1 MLNTLRKIV
10 QEVNAAKDLKAAL
23 GIIVQRVREAMGSQV
38 CSVYLLDPESNRFV
52 LMATEGLNK
61 KAIGKVSMAPNEG
74 LVGLVGT
81 REEPLNLEHASEHP
95 RYRYFAETGEERY
108 ASFLGAPIIHHRK
121 VMGVLVIQQ
130 KEQRQ
135 FDEGEEAFLV
145 TMSAQLAGVIAH
157 AEATGSIRGLG
168 RQGKGIQEAKFIG
181 VPGSPGAAV
190 GTAVVV
196 LPPADLEVVPDKT
209 VDDIAAELALFNDAL
224 EGVRSDMRALSARMA
239 TQLRPEE
246 RALFDVYLMMLEDAA
261 LGNEVVKV
269 IRTGQWAQGALRQVI
284 GEHINRFELMDD
296 AYLRERAS
304 DVKDLGR
311 RLLAYLQQARQQT
324 LVYPDNCILV
334 SEELSPAMLGEVPE
348 GKLVGLVSVQGSGNS
363 HVAIFARAMG
373 IPTVM
378 GVVDLPYSKID
389 GIQLI
394 VDGYHGEVFTNPS
407 EVLRKQYAE
416 VVEEERQLAQGLDA
430 LRALPCETL
439 DGHRMPLWVN
449 TGLLA
454 DVKRAQER
462 GAEGVGLYR
471 TEVPFMIKERFPSEK
486 EQLAIY
492 REQLA
497 AFHPLPVTMRSLDI
511 GGDKALSYFPIK
523 EDNPFLGWRGIRV
536 TLDHPE
542 IFLVQTRAMLKASE
556 GLNNLRILLPMISG
570 IQELE
575 EALHLI
581 HRAWGEV
588 RDEGTDV
595 PLPPVGV
602 MIEIPAAVYQV
613 RELARQVD
621 FLSVG
626 SNDLTQYLLAVDRNN
641 PRVADLYDFLHPA
654 VLQALR
660 LVVAGAHAEGKPV
673 SICGEMAGD
682 PACAVLLMAMGFDGL
697 SMNATNLPKVKWL
710 LRRVAPSRAGP
721 ASPAPR
727 KSVSASLAQISL
739 AAIKVNP
746 SPGSGAPSN
755 RNPPKR
761 RPRAS
766 KLTSCPSGSGSI
778 PARTANVICA
788 CTAPI
793 TPTAGPRTPSAS
805 QLPKRS
811 GRSGNT
817 ARKDGAW
824 PQNPPQ

>member
-1 MLNTLRKIV
+1 
-10 QEVNAAKDLKAAL
+10 
-23 GIIVQRVREAMGSQV
+23 
-38 CSVYLLDPESNRFV
+38 
-52 LMATEGLNK
+52 
-61 KAIGKVSMAPNEG
+61 MAPNEG

-81 REEPLNLEHASEHP
+81 REEPLNLENAADHP
-95 RYRYFAETGEERY
+95 RYRYFAETGEERF
-108 ASFLGAPIIHHRK
+108 ASFLGAPIIHHRR
-121 VMGVLVIQQ
+121 VVGVLVIQQ
-130 KEQRQ
+130 KERRQ

-168 RQGKGIQEAKFIG
+168 RQGKGIQEAKFVG

-190 GTAVVV
+190 GTAVVM
-196 LPPADLEVVPDKT
+196 LPPADLDVVPDKT
-209 VDDIAAELALFNDAL
+209 VTDIDAELKLFNNAL
-224 EGVRSDMRALSARMA
+224 EGVRGDMRNLSAKLA

-246 RALFDVYLMMLEDAA
+246 RALFDVYLMMLEDVA
-261 LGNEVVKV
+261 LGGEVVEV
-269 IRTGQWAQGALRQVI
+269 IKTGQWAQGALRQVV
-284 GEHINRFELMDD
+284 GEHVNRFELMDD

-311 RLLAYLQQARQQT
+311 RLLAYLQEARQLT
-324 LVYPDNCILV
+324 LVYPDNTILI
-334 SEELSPAMLGEVPE
+334 SEELTPAMLGEVPE
-348 GKLVGLVSVQGSGNS
+348 GKLVGLVSVLGSGNS
-363 HVAIFARAMG
+363 HVAILARAMG

-378 GVVDLPYSKID
+378 GLVDLPYSKVD
-389 GIQLI
+389 GIQMI
-394 VDGYHGEVFTNPS
+394 VDGYKGDVYTNPS
-407 EVLRKQYAE
+407 EVLRKHYTE

-430 LRALPCETL
+430 LRELPCETL
-439 DGHRMPLWVN
+439 DGYRMPLWVN

-454 DVKRAQER
+454 DVARAQQR

-471 TEVPFMIKERFPSEK
+471 TEVPFMINQRFPSEK

-570 IQELE
+570 IHELE

-595 PLPPVGV
+595 PMPPVGV
-602 MIEIPAAVYQV
+602 MIEIPAAVYQT
-613 RELARQVD
+613 RELARMVD

-641 PRVADLYDFLHPA
+641 PRVADLYDYLHPA
-654 VLQALR
+654 VLQALQH
-660 LVVAGAHAEGKPV
+660 VVTAAHAEGKPV

-682 PACAVLLMAMGFDGL
+682 PAAAVLLMAMGFDSL
-697 SMNATNLPKVKWL
+697 SMNATNLPKVKWM
-710 LRRVAPSRAGP
+710 LR
-721 ASPAPR
+721 
-727 KSVSASLAQISL
+727 QISMSKSRELLEQAMGIDNPQVIHSSLQL
-739 AAIKVNP
+739 ALKNLGLSRMINP
-746 SPGSGAPSN
+746 G
-755 RNPPKR
+755 
-761 RPRAS
+761 AS
-766 KLTSCPSGSGSI
+766 KTL
-778 PARTANVICA
+778 
-788 CTAPI
+788 
-793 TPTAGPRTPSAS
+793 
-805 QLPKRS
+805 
-811 GRSGNT
+811 
-817 ARKDGAW
+817 
-824 PQNPPQ
+824 

>member
-1 MLNTLRKIV
+1 MLNVLRKIV

-23 GIIVQRVREAMGSQV
+23 GIIVLRVKEAMGSHV
-38 CSVYLLDPESNRFV
+38 CSVYLLDPDTNRFV

-61 KAIGKVSMAPNEG
+61 RSIGKVSMAPYEG
-74 LVGLVGT
+74 LVGQVGT
-81 REEPLNLEHASEHP
+81 REEPLNLENASDHP

-108 ASFLGAPIIHHRK
+108 ASFLGAPIIHHRR

-130 KEQRQ
+130 KENRQ

-168 RQGKGIQEAKFIG
+168 RQGKGIQEARFVG
-181 VPGSPGAAV
+181 VPGAPGAAV

-196 LPPADLEVVPDKT
+196 LPPADLEVVPDKPIK
-209 VDDIAAELALFNDAL
+209 DIEAEVERFKAAL
-224 EGVRSDMRALSARMA
+224 EGVRQDMRELSSKLAS
-239 TQLRPEE
+239 QLRKEE
-246 RALFDVYLMMLEDAA
+246 RALFDVYLMMLDDASIG
-261 LGNEVVKV
+261 LEVKRV
-269 IRTGQWAQGALRQVI
+269 IRTGQWAQGALRQVVM
-284 GEHINRFELMDD
+284 EHVKRFELMDD
-296 AYLRERAS
+296 HYLRERAS
-304 DVKDLGR
+304 DVRDIGR
-311 RLLAYLQQARQQT
+311 RLLAYLQEERKQN
-324 LVYPDNCILV
+324 LVYDDNTILV
-334 SEELSPAMLGEVPE
+334 SEELSPAMLGEVPQ

-363 HVAIFARAMG
+363 HVAILARAMG

-378 GVVDLPYSKID
+378 GVVDLPYSKVD

-407 EVLRKQYAE
+407 EILRRQYAE
-416 VVEEERQLAQGLDA
+416 VVEEERQLTQGLDA

-454 DVKRAQER
+454 DVVRAQER

-471 TEVPFMIKERFPSEK
+471 SEVPFMNGQRFPSEK

-497 AFHPLPVTMRSLDI
+497 AFHPLPVTMRTLDI

-523 EDNPFLGWRGIRV
+523 ESNPFLGWRGIRV

-542 IFLVQTRAMLKASE
+542 IFLVQARAMLKASE

-570 IQELE
+570 IHELE

-602 MIEIPAAVYQV
+602 MIEIPAAVYQT
-613 RELARQVD
+613 RDLARQVD

-641 PRVADLYDFLHPA
+641 PRVADLYDYLHPA
-654 VLQALR
+654 VLQALQH
-660 LVVAGAHAEGKPV
+660 VVRDAHAEGKPV

-682 PACAVLLMAMGFDGL
+682 PSAAVLLLAMGFDSL

-710 LRRVAPSRAGP
+710 LR
-721 ASPAPR
+721 
-727 KSVSASLAQISL
+727 QISL
-739 AAIKVNP
+739 SKAKELLTQLMTIDNPQVIHSTLHLALRNLGLGRVINPAASVQ
-746 SPGSGAPSN
+746 S
-755 RNPPKR
+755 
-761 RPRAS
+761 
-766 KLTSCPSGSGSI
+766 
-778 PARTANVICA
+778 
-788 CTAPI
+788 
-793 TPTAGPRTPSAS
+793 
-805 QLPKRS
+805 
-811 GRSGNT
+811 
-817 ARKDGAW
+817 
-824 PQNPPQ
+824 

>member
-10 QEVNAAKDLKAAL
+10 QEVNSAKDLKTAL
-23 GIIVQRVREAMGSQV
+23 GIIVIRVQEAMSSQV

-61 KAIGKVSMAPNEG
+61 RSIGRVSMAPNEG

-81 REEPLNLEHASEHP
+81 REEPLNLENAADHP

-108 ASFLGAPIIHHRK
+108 ASFLGAPIIHHRR
-121 VMGVLVIQQ
+121 VVGVLVIQQ
-130 KEQRQ
+130 KERRQ

-168 RQGKGIQEAKFIG
+168 RQGKGTQEARFVG

-196 LPPADLEVVPDKT
+196 LPPADLEVVPDRT
-209 VDDIAAELALFNDAL
+209 VTDIQAEIQLFETAL
-224 EGVRSDMRALSARMA
+224 EGVRNDMRTLSAKLA

-246 RALFDVYLMMLEDAA
+246 RALFDVYLMMLDDAS
-261 LGNEVVKV
+261 LGSEVRNV
-269 IRTGQWAQGALRQVI
+269 IKTGQWAQGALRQVVT
-284 GEHINRFELMDD
+284 EHVNRFELMDD

-311 RLLAYLQQARQQT
+311 RLLAYLQQERQQT
-324 LVYPDNCILV
+324 LVYPDNTILV

-348 GKLVGLVSVQGSGNS
+348 GKLVGLISVMGSGNS
-363 HVAIFARAMG
+363 HVAILARAMG

-378 GVVDLPYSKID
+378 GLVDLPYSKVD
-389 GIQLI
+389 GIKMI

-407 EVLRKQYAE
+407 DILTKQYAA
-416 VVEEERQLAQGLDA
+416 VVEEERELAKGLDA
-430 LRALPCETL
+430 LRELPCITL

-454 DVKRAQER
+454 DVARAQQR

-471 TEVPFMIKERFPSEK
+471 TEVPFMINQRFPSEK
-486 EQLAIY
+486 EQTAIY

-523 EDNPFLGWRGIRV
+523 EENPFLGWRGIRV

-542 IFLVQTRAMLKASE
+542 IFLVQARAMLKASE
-556 GLNNLRILLPMISG
+556 GLDNLRILLPMISG
-570 IQELE
+570 THELE
-575 EALHLI
+575 EALHLL

-595 PLPPVGV
+595 PMPPIGV
-602 MIEIPAAVYQV
+602 MVEIPAAVYQT
-613 RELARQVD
+613 RDLARQVD

-641 PRVADLYDFLHPA
+641 PRVADLYDYLHPA
-654 VLQALR
+654 VLMALQH
-660 LVVAGAHAEGKPV
+660 VVTEAHAEGKPV

-682 PACAVLLMAMGFDGL
+682 PAAAVLLMAMGYDSL
-697 SMNATNLPKVKWL
+697 SMNATNLPKVKWM
-710 LRRVAPSRAGP
+710 LRQVSHE
-721 ASPAPR
+721 
-727 KSVSASLAQISL
+727 KSCELLAQLMKIDNPQLVHSTLQLALKNQGLARMINPAAPKSL
-739 AAIKVNP
+739 
-746 SPGSGAPSN
+746 
-755 RNPPKR
+755 
-761 RPRAS
+761 
-766 KLTSCPSGSGSI
+766 
-778 PARTANVICA
+778 
-788 CTAPI
+788 
-793 TPTAGPRTPSAS
+793 
-805 QLPKRS
+805 
-811 GRSGNT
+811 
-817 ARKDGAW
+817 
-824 PQNPPQ
+824 

>member
-10 QEVNAAKDLKAAL
+10 QEVNSAKDLKAAL
-23 GIIVQRVREAMGSQV
+23 GIIVLRVKEAMGSQV

-61 KAIGKVSMAPNEG
+61 RSIGKVSMAPNEG

-81 REEPLNLEHASEHP
+81 REEPLNLEHAADHP

-108 ASFLGAPIIHHRK
+108 ASFLGAPIIHHRR
-121 VMGVLVIQQ
+121 VVGVLVIQQ
-130 KEQRQ
+130 KERRQ

-168 RQGKGIQEAKFIG
+168 RQGKGIQEAKFVG

-190 GTAVVV
+190 GTAVVM
-196 LPPADLEVVPDKT
+196 LPPADLDVVPDKT
-209 VDDIAAELALFNDAL
+209 VSDIEAEIKLFKTAL
-224 EGVRSDMRALSARMA
+224 EGVRADMRDLSTKLA

-246 RALFDVYLMMLEDAA
+246 RALFDVYQMMLDDAS
-261 LGNEVVKV
+261 LGNEVKTV
-269 IRTGQWAQGALRQVI
+269 IKTGQWAQGALRQVVTD
-284 GEHINRFELMDD
+284 HVNRFELMDD

-311 RLLAYLQQARQQT
+311 RLLAYLQEERSTT
-324 LVYPDNCILV
+324 LVYPDNTILI
-334 SEELSPAMLGEVPE
+334 SEELTATMLGEVPE
-348 GKLVGLVSVQGSGNS
+348 GKLVGLISVLGSGNS
-363 HVAIFARAMG
+363 HVAILARAMG

-378 GVVDLPYSKID
+378 GLVDLPYSKVD
-389 GIQLI
+389 GIQMI
-394 VDGYHGEVFTNPS
+394 VDGYHGEVYTNPS

-416 VVEEERQLAQGLDA
+416 VVEEERQLSQGLDA
-430 LRALPCETL
+430 LRELPCITL
-439 DGHRMPLWVN
+439 DGHRMPLLVN

-454 DVKRAQER
+454 DVARAQQR

-471 TEVPFMIKERFPSEK
+471 TEVPFMINERFPSEK

-492 REQLA
+492 REQLS

-511 GGDKALSYFPIK
+511 GGDKSLSYFPIK

-570 IQELE
+570 THELE

-595 PLPPVGV
+595 PMPPIGV
-602 MIEIPAAVYQV
+602 MIEIPAAVYQAK
-613 RELARQVD
+613 ELARQVD

-641 PRVADLYDFLHPA
+641 PRVADLYDYLHPA
-654 VLQALR
+654 VLQALQN
-660 LVVAGAHAEGKPV
+660 VVRDAHAEGKPV

-682 PACAVLLMAMGFDGL
+682 PAAAVLLMAMGFDSL
-697 SMNATNLPKVKWL
+697 SMNATNLPKVKWM
-710 LRRVAPSRAGP
+710 LRQINLSRAKELLAELMTIDNPQVIHSSLQLALKNLGLARMINP
-721 ASPAPR
+721 AST
-727 KSVSASLAQISL
+727 K
-739 AAIKVNP
+739 NH
-746 SPGSGAPSN
+746 
-755 RNPPKR
+755 
-761 RPRAS
+761 
-766 KLTSCPSGSGSI
+766 
-778 PARTANVICA
+778 
-788 CTAPI
+788 
-793 TPTAGPRTPSAS
+793 
-805 QLPKRS
+805 
-811 GRSGNT
+811 
-817 ARKDGAW
+817 
-824 PQNPPQ
+824 

>member
-108 ASFLGAPIIHHRK
+108 ASFLGAPIIHHRR
-121 VMGVLVIQQ
+121 VMGVLVVQQ

-145 TMSAQLAGVIAH
+145 TMSAQLSGVIAH

-196 LPPADLEVVPDKT
+196 LPPADLDVVPDKA
-209 VDDIAAELALFNDAL
+209 VDDIAAELELFNAAL
-224 EGVRSDMRALSARMA
+224 EGVRSDMRALSAKMA

-261 LGNEVVKV
+261 LGNEVVKI
-269 IRTGQWAQGALRQVI
+269 IRTGQWAQGALRHVV
-284 GEHINRFELMDD
+284 GEHVNRFELMDD

-348 GKLVGLVSVQGSGNS
+348 GKLVGLISVQGSGNS

-407 EVLRKQYAE
+407 ELLRKQYAE

-486 EQLAIY
+486 EQMVIY

-523 EDNPFLGWRGIRV
+523 EENPFLGWRGIRV

-542 IFLVQTRAMLKASE
+542 IFLVQTRAMLKASA

-570 IQELE
+570 TQELE

-710 LRRVAPSRAGP
+710 LRQLSLSKAQELLNQVMSIDNPQVIHSTLQLALRNLGLGRMINP
-721 ASPAPR
+721 ASDIQA
-727 KSVSASLAQISL
+727 
-739 AAIKVNP
+739 
-746 SPGSGAPSN
+746 
-755 RNPPKR
+755 
-761 RPRAS
+761 
-766 KLTSCPSGSGSI
+766 
-778 PARTANVICA
+778 
-788 CTAPI
+788 
-793 TPTAGPRTPSAS
+793 
-805 QLPKRS
+805 
-811 GRSGNT
+811 
-817 ARKDGAW
+817 
-824 PQNPPQ
+824 

>member
-1 MLNTLRKIV
+1 MRIVIAGSSGFLGTHLLRLLRSHGHQV
-10 QEVNAAKDLKAAL
+10 SALVGGLHRRDEAAYPEKDRRQQCKRQHAPAAGCEQIGFGGRRVEPAQL
-23 GIIVQRVREAMGSQV
+23 GGVA
-38 CSVYLLDPESNRFV
+38 
-52 LMATEGLNK
+52 
-61 KAIGKVSMAPNEG
+61 G
-74 LVGLVGT
+74 LVGLVGS

-95 RYRYFAETGEERY
+95 RYRYFPETGEERY
-108 ASFLGAPIIHHRK
+108 ASFLGAPIIHHRR

-130 KEQRQ
+130 KERRQ

-168 RQGKGIQEAKFIG
+168 KQGKGIQEARFVG
-181 VPGSPGAAV
+181 VPGAPGV
-190 GTAVVV
+190 GIGKAVVV
-196 LPPADLEVVPDKT
+196 LPPADLDVVPDKT
-209 VDDIAAELALFNDAL
+209 VVNIEAELNLFSAAL
-224 EGVRSDMRALSARMA
+224 ESVRADIRKLSAKLA

-246 RALFDVYLMMLEDAA
+246 RALFDVYLMMLDDAA
-261 LGNEVVKV
+261 LGKEVLKV
-269 IRTGQWAQGALRQVI
+269 IRTGQWAQGALRQVV
-284 GEHINRFELMDD
+284 GEYIKRFELMDD

-311 RLLAYLQQARQQT
+311 RLLAYLQHVRKQN
-324 LVYPDNCILV
+324 LVYEDNTILV
-334 SEELSPAMLGEVPE
+334 SEEVTPAMLGEVPA

-363 HVAIFARAMG
+363 HVAILARAMG
-373 IPTVM
+373 VPTVM
-378 GVVDLPYSKID
+378 GVVDLPYSKVD
-389 GIQLI
+389 GIDLI
-394 VDGYHGEVFTNPS
+394 VDGYHGDVFTNPTP
-407 EVLRKQYAE
+407 LLCKQYAE
-416 VVEEERQLAQGLDA
+416 VVEEERQLTQGLDA
-430 LRALPCETL
+430 LRELPCETL

-454 DVKRAQER
+454 DVARAQQR

-471 TEVPFMIKERFPSEK
+471 TEVPFMGKDRFPSEK

-497 AFHPLPVTMRSLDI
+497 AFHPLPVTMRTLDI
-511 GGDKALSYFPIK
+511 GGDKALPYFPIK
-523 EDNPFLGWRGIRV
+523 ESNPFLGWRGIRV

-556 GLNNLRILLPMISG
+556 GLDNLRILLPMISG
-570 IQELE
+570 THELE

-595 PLPPVGV
+595 PMPPVGV
-602 MIEIPAAVYQV
+602 MIEVPAAVYQI

-621 FLSVG
+621 FISVG

-660 LVVAGAHAEGKPV
+660 LIVDGAHAEGKPV

-682 PACAVLLMAMGFDGL
+682 PAAAVLLLAMGFDSL

-710 LRRVAPSRAGP
+710 LRQISMGKAREILAQLLTIDNPQVVHSSLNLALRNLGLERVINP
-721 ASPAPR
+721 ASVLALPA
-727 KSVSASLAQISL
+727 
-739 AAIKVNP
+739 
-746 SPGSGAPSN
+746 
-755 RNPPKR
+755 
-761 RPRAS
+761 
-766 KLTSCPSGSGSI
+766 
-778 PARTANVICA
+778 
-788 CTAPI
+788 
-793 TPTAGPRTPSAS
+793 
-805 QLPKRS
+805 
-811 GRSGNT
+811 
-817 ARKDGAW
+817 
-824 PQNPPQ
+824 

>member
-23 GIIVQRVREAMGSQV
+23 GIIVQRVREAMDSQV
-38 CSVYLLDPESNRFV
+38 CSVYLLDPETNRFV

-130 KEQRQ
+130 KEQRK

-168 RQGKGIQEAKFIG
+168 KLGKGIQEAKFVG

-196 LPPADLEVVPDKT
+196 LPPADLDVVPDKT
-209 VDDIAAELALFNDAL
+209 VDDIAAELRLFNSAL
-224 EGVRSDMRALSARMA
+224 EGVRADMRALSAKMA

-261 LGNEVVKV
+261 LGNEVVKI

-284 GEHINRFELMDD
+284 GEHVNRFELMDD

-311 RLLAYLQQARQQT
+311 RLLAYLQQERQQT

-378 GVVDLPYSKID
+378 GAVDLPYSKID

-407 EVLRKQYAE
+407 EVLRKQYAD
-416 VVEEERQLAQGLDA
+416 VVEEERQMAQGLDA
-430 LRALPCETL
+430 LRALPCETP
-439 DGHRMPLWVN
+439 DGYRMPLWVN

-497 AFHPLPVTMRSLDI
+497 AFHPLPVTMRSLDV

-523 EDNPFLGWRGIRV
+523 EENPFLGWRGIRV

-570 IQELE
+570 TQELE

-595 PLPPVGV
+595 PMPPVGV
-602 MIEIPAAVYQV
+602 MIEIPAAVYQT

-641 PRVADLYDFLHPA
+641 PRVADLYDFFHPA
-654 VLQALR
+654 VLQALCK
-660 LVVAGAHAEGKPV
+660 VVADAHAEGKPV

-682 PACAVLLMAMGFDGL
+682 PSAAVLLMAMGFDSL

-710 LRRVAPSRAGP
+710 LRQISSTRAKELLAQVMTIDNPQVIHSTLHLALSNLGLGRMINP
-721 ASPAPR
+721 ASDIQA
-727 KSVSASLAQISL
+727 
-739 AAIKVNP
+739 
-746 SPGSGAPSN
+746 
-755 RNPPKR
+755 
-761 RPRAS
+761 
-766 KLTSCPSGSGSI
+766 
-778 PARTANVICA
+778 
-788 CTAPI
+788 
-793 TPTAGPRTPSAS
+793 
-805 QLPKRS
+805 
-811 GRSGNT
+811 
-817 ARKDGAW
+817 
-824 PQNPPQ
+824 

>member
-10 QEVNAAKDLKAAL
+10 QEVNSAKDLKTAL
-23 GIIVQRVREAMGSQV
+23 GIIVLRVKEAMGSQV
-38 CSVYLLDPESNRFV
+38 CSVYLLDPETNRFV

-61 KAIGKVSMAPNEG
+61 RSIGKVSMAPNEG

-81 REEPLNLEHASEHP
+81 REEPLNLENAADHP
-95 RYRYFAETGEERY
+95 RYRYFAETGEERF
-108 ASFLGAPIIHHRK
+108 ASFLGAPIIHHRR
-121 VMGVLVIQQ
+121 VVGVLVIQQ
-130 KEQRQ
+130 KERRQ

-168 RQGKGIQEAKFIG
+168 RQGKGIQEAKFVG

-190 GTAVVV
+190 GTAVVM
-196 LPPADLEVVPDKT
+196 LPPADLDVVPDKT
-209 VDDIAAELALFNDAL
+209 VTDIDAELKLFNNAL
-224 EGVRSDMRALSARMA
+224 EGVRGDMRTLSAKLA

-246 RALFDVYLMMLEDAA
+246 RALFDVYLMMLDDAA
-261 LGNEVVKV
+261 LGGEVAQV
-269 IRTGQWAQGALRQVI
+269 IKTGQWAQGALRQVVV
-284 GEHINRFELMDD
+284 EHVNRFELMDD

-311 RLLAYLQQARQQT
+311 RLLAYLQEARQLS
-324 LVYPDNCILV
+324 LVYPDNSILV
-334 SEELSPAMLGEVPE
+334 SEELTPAMLGEVPE
-348 GKLVGLVSVQGSGNS
+348 GKLVGLVSVLGSGNS
-363 HVAIFARAMG
+363 HVAILARAMG

-378 GVVDLPYSKID
+378 GLVDLPYSKVD
-389 GIQLI
+389 GIQMI
-394 VDGYHGEVFTNPS
+394 VDGYKGDVYTNPS
-407 EVLRKQYAE
+407 EVLRKHYAD

-430 LRALPCETL
+430 LRELPCETT

-454 DVKRAQER
+454 DVARAQQR

-471 TEVPFMIKERFPSEK
+471 TEVPFMINQRFPSEK

-511 GGDKALSYFPIK
+511 GGDKSLSYFPIK

-570 IQELE
+570 IHELE

-595 PLPPVGV
+595 PMPPVGV
-602 MIEIPAAVYQV
+602 MVEIPAAVYQTK
-613 RELARQVD
+613 ELARQVD

-641 PRVADLYDFLHPA
+641 PRVADLYDYLHPA
-654 VLQALR
+654 VLQALQH
-660 LVVAGAHAEGKPV
+660 VVTAAHAEGKPV

-682 PACAVLLMAMGFDGL
+682 PAAAVLLMAMGFDSL
-697 SMNATNLPKVKWL
+697 SMNATNLPKVKWM
-710 LRRVAPSRAGP
+710 LR
-721 ASPAPR
+721 
-727 KSVSASLAQISL
+727 QISL
-739 AAIKVNP
+739 GKAKEMLAQAMDIDNP
-746 SPGSGAPSN
+746 QVIHSTLQLALKNLGLSRMINPG
-755 RNPPKR
+755 
-761 RPRAS
+761 
-766 KLTSCPSGSGSI
+766 
-778 PARTANVICA
+778 
-788 CTAPI
+788 
-793 TPTAGPRTPSAS
+793 PT
-805 QLPKRS
+805 
-811 GRSGNT
+811 
-817 ARKDGAW
+817 
-824 PQNPPQ
+824 QNL

>member
-23 GIIVQRVREAMGSQV
+23 SIIVQRVKEAMGSQV
-38 CSVYLLDPESNRFV
+38 CSVYLLDPETNRFV
-52 LMATEGLNK
+52 LMATDGLNK
-61 KAIGKVSMAPNEG
+61 RSIGKVSMAPSEG
-74 LVGLVGT
+74 LVGLVGS
-81 REEPLNLEHASEHP
+81 REEPLNLEDAASHP

-108 ASFLGAPIIHHRK
+108 ASFLGAPIIHHRR
-121 VMGVLVIQQ
+121 VMGVLVVQQ
-130 KEQRQ
+130 KERRQ

-168 RQGKGIQEAKFIG
+168 RQGKGVQEAKFVG
-181 VPGSPGAAV
+181 VPGAPGAAV

-196 LPPADLEVVPDKT
+196 LPPADLNVVPDRS
-209 VDDIAAELALFNDAL
+209 VDDIAAELELFDKAL
-224 EGVRSDMRALSARMA
+224 GWVREDMQELSEKLA
-239 TQLRPEE
+239 TQLRKEE

-261 LGNEVVKV
+261 LGNEVRKI
-269 IRTGQWAQGALRQVI
+269 IRTGQWAQGALRQVVLD
-284 GEHINRFELMDD
+284 HVKRFELMDD

-304 DVKDLGR
+304 DVRDLGR
-311 RLLAYLQQARQQT
+311 RLLAYLQEERKT
-324 LVYPDNCILV
+324 SLVYPDNTILV

-348 GKLVGLVSVQGSGNS
+348 GKLVGLISVTGSGNS

-389 GIQLI
+389 GIKLI

-407 EVLRKQYAE
+407 ELLSKQYAD
-416 VVEEERQLAQGLDA
+416 VVEEERQLTEGLDA

-454 DVKRAQER
+454 DVARAQQR

-471 TEVPFMIKERFPSEK
+471 TEVPFMINERFPSEK
-486 EQLAIY
+486 EQLATY
-492 REQLA
+492 REQLQ
-497 AFHPLPVTMRSLDI
+497 AFHPLPVTMRTLDI

-523 EDNPFLGWRGIRV
+523 EENPFLGWRGIRV

-570 IQELE
+570 TQELE

-595 PLPPVGV
+595 PLPPIGL
-602 MIEIPAAVYQV
+602 MIEIPAAVYQT

-654 VLQALR
+654 VLQALQK
-660 LVVAGAHAEGKPV
+660 VVHDAHLEGKPV

-682 PACAVLLMAMGFDGL
+682 PAAAVLLLAMGFDSL

-710 LRRVAPSRAGP
+710 LRQVTQSKAKELLGQVMTMDNPHLIYSTLHLALRNLGLGRVINP
-721 ASPAPR
+721 ASNIQA
-727 KSVSASLAQISL
+727 
-739 AAIKVNP
+739 
-746 SPGSGAPSN
+746 
-755 RNPPKR
+755 
-761 RPRAS
+761 
-766 KLTSCPSGSGSI
+766 
-778 PARTANVICA
+778 
-788 CTAPI
+788 
-793 TPTAGPRTPSAS
+793 
-805 QLPKRS
+805 
-811 GRSGNT
+811 
-817 ARKDGAW
+817 
-824 PQNPPQ
+824 

>member
-38 CSVYLLDPESNRFV
+38 CSVYLLDPETNRFV

-108 ASFLGAPIIHHRK
+108 ASFLGSPIIHHRK

-130 KEQRQ
+130 KEQRK

-168 RQGKGIQEAKFIG
+168 KQGKGIQEAKFVG

-209 VDDIAAELALFNDAL
+209 VDDIAAELQLFNTAL
-224 EGVRSDMRALSARMA
+224 EGVRSDMRALSAKMA

-261 LGNEVVKV
+261 LGNEVVKI
-269 IRTGQWAQGALRQVI
+269 IRTGQWAQGALRQVVT
-284 GEHINRFELMDD
+284 EHVNRFELMDD

-378 GVVDLPYSKID
+378 GAVDLPYSKID

-416 VVEEERQLAQGLDA
+416 VVEEERQLTQGLTA
-430 LRALPCETL
+430 LSGLPCETL

-556 GLNNLRILLPMISG
+556 GLDNLRLLLPMISG
-570 IQELE
+570 TQELE

-595 PLPPVGV
+595 PLPPIGV
-602 MIEIPAAVYQV
+602 MIEIPAAVYQT

-654 VLQALR
+654 VLQALCK
-660 LVVAGAHAEGKPV
+660 VVEGAHAEGKPV

-682 PACAVLLMAMGFDGL
+682 PAAAVLLMAMGFDGL

-710 LRRVAPSRAGP
+710 LR
-721 ASPAPR
+721 
-727 KSVSASLAQISL
+727 QISL
-739 AAIKVNP
+739 GKAKELLAQVLTIDSPQVIHSTLQLALRNLGLGRMINP
-746 SPGSGAPSN
+746 
-755 RNPPKR
+755 
-761 RPRAS
+761 AS
-766 KLTSCPSGSGSI
+766 DI
-778 PARTANVICA
+778 QA
-788 CTAPI
+788 
-793 TPTAGPRTPSAS
+793 
-805 QLPKRS
+805 
-811 GRSGNT
+811 
-817 ARKDGAW
+817 
-824 PQNPPQ
+824 

>member
-10 QEVNAAKDLKAAL
+10 QEVNSAKDLKTAL
-23 GIIVQRVREAMGSQV
+23 GIIVLRVKEAMGSQV
-38 CSVYLLDPESNRFV
+38 CSVYLLDPETNRFV

-61 KAIGKVSMAPNEG
+61 RSIGKVSMAPNEG

-81 REEPLNLEHASEHP
+81 REEPLNLENAADHP
-95 RYRYFAETGEERY
+95 RYRYFAETGEERF
-108 ASFLGAPIIHHRK
+108 ASFLGAPIIHHRR
-121 VMGVLVIQQ
+121 VVGVLVIQQ
-130 KEQRQ
+130 KERRQ

-168 RQGKGIQEAKFIG
+168 RQGKGIQEAKFVG

-190 GTAVVV
+190 GTAVVM
-196 LPPADLEVVPDKT
+196 LPPADLDVVPDKT
-209 VDDIAAELALFNDAL
+209 VTDIDAELKLFNNAL
-224 EGVRSDMRALSARMA
+224 EGVRSDMRTLSAKLA

-246 RALFDVYLMMLEDAA
+246 RALFDVYLMMLDDAA
-261 LGNEVVKV
+261 LGGEVVDV
-269 IRTGQWAQGALRQVI
+269 IKAGQWAQGALRQVV
-284 GEHINRFELMDD
+284 GEHVNRFELMDD

-311 RLLAYLQQARQQT
+311 RLLAYLQEARQLS
-324 LVYPDNCILV
+324 LVYPDNTILV
-334 SEELSPAMLGEVPE
+334 SEELTPAMLGEVPE
-348 GKLVGLVSVQGSGNS
+348 GKLAGLVSVLGSGNS
-363 HVAIFARAMG
+363 HVAILARAMG

-378 GVVDLPYSKID
+378 GLVDLPYSKVD
-389 GIQLI
+389 GIQMI
-394 VDGYHGEVFTNPS
+394 VDGYKGDVYTNPS
-407 EVLRKQYAE
+407 DVLRKHYAD

-430 LRALPCETL
+430 LRELPCETT

-454 DVKRAQER
+454 DVARAQQR

-471 TEVPFMIKERFPSEK
+471 TEVPFMINQRFPSEK

-492 REQLA
+492 REQLQ

-570 IQELE
+570 IHELE

-595 PLPPVGV
+595 PMPPVGV
-602 MIEIPAAVYQV
+602 MVEIPAAVYQTK
-613 RELARQVD
+613 ELARQVD

-641 PRVADLYDFLHPA
+641 PRVADLYDYLHPA
-654 VLQALR
+654 VLQALQH
-660 LVVAGAHAEGKPV
+660 VVTAAHAEGKPV

-682 PACAVLLMAMGFDGL
+682 PAAAVLLMAMGFDSL
-697 SMNATNLPKVKWL
+697 SMNATNLPKVKWM
-710 LRRVAPSRAGP
+710 LR
-721 ASPAPR
+721 
-727 KSVSASLAQISL
+727 QISL
-739 AAIKVNP
+739 GKSKEMLAQVMEIDNP
-746 SPGSGAPSN
+746 QVIHSTLQLALKNLGLSRMINPGQGH
-755 RNPPKR
+755 
-761 RPRAS
+761 
-766 KLTSCPSGSGSI
+766 G
-778 PARTANVICA
+778 V
-788 CTAPI
+788 
-793 TPTAGPRTPSAS
+793 
-805 QLPKRS
+805 
-811 GRSGNT
+811 
-817 ARKDGAW
+817 
-824 PQNPPQ
+824 

>member
-1 MLNTLRKIV
+1 
-10 QEVNAAKDLKAAL
+10 
-23 GIIVQRVREAMGSQV
+23 MGSQV

-108 ASFLGAPIIHHRK
+108 ASFLGAPIIHHRR
-121 VMGVLVIQQ
+121 VMGVLVVQQ
-130 KEQRQ
+130 KERRQ

-209 VDDIAAELALFNDAL
+209 VDDIAAELTLFNNAL
-224 EGVRSDMRALSARMA
+224 EGVRADMRALSAKMA

-269 IRTGQWAQGALRQVI
+269 IKTGQWAQGALRHVVS
-284 GEHINRFELMDD
+284 EHVNRFELMDD

-407 EVLRKQYAE
+407 EVLRKQYAD

-471 TEVPFMIKERFPSEK
+471 TEVPFMINERFPSEK
-486 EQLAIY
+486 EQLATY
-492 REQLA
+492 REQLQ
-497 AFHPLPVTMRSLDI
+497 AFHPLPVTMRTLDI

-595 PLPPVGV
+595 PLPPIGV
-602 MIEIPAAVYQV
+602 MIEIPAAVYQT

-660 LVVAGAHAEGKPV
+660 IVVAGAHAEGKPV

-710 LRRVAPSRAGP
+710 LRQLSLGKAQELLSQVMSIDNPQVIHSTLQLALRNLGLGRMINP
-721 ASPAPR
+721 ASDIQA
-727 KSVSASLAQISL
+727 
-739 AAIKVNP
+739 
-746 SPGSGAPSN
+746 
-755 RNPPKR
+755 
-761 RPRAS
+761 
-766 KLTSCPSGSGSI
+766 
-778 PARTANVICA
+778 
-788 CTAPI
+788 
-793 TPTAGPRTPSAS
+793 
-805 QLPKRS
+805 
-811 GRSGNT
+811 
-817 ARKDGAW
+817 
-824 PQNPPQ
+824 

>member
-108 ASFLGAPIIHHRK
+108 ASFLGAPIIHHRR
-121 VMGVLVIQQ
+121 VMGVLVVQQ

-196 LPPADLEVVPDKT
+196 LPPADLDVVPDKT
-209 VDDIAAELALFNDAL
+209 VDDIAAELELFNAAL
-224 EGVRSDMRALSARMA
+224 EGVRADMRALSAKMA

-261 LGNEVVKV
+261 LGNEVVKI
-269 IRTGQWAQGALRQVI
+269 IRTGQWAQGALRHVVS
-284 GEHINRFELMDD
+284 EHVNRFELMDD

-311 RLLAYLQQARQQT
+311 RLLAYLQQARQQS
-324 LVYPDNCILV
+324 LVYPDSCILV

-407 EVLRKQYAE
+407 DVLRKQYAD

-430 LRALPCETL
+430 LRAMPCETL

-486 EQLAIY
+486 EQMVIY

-542 IFLVQTRAMLKASE
+542 IFLVQTRAMLKASA

-570 IQELE
+570 TQELE

-710 LRRVAPSRAGP
+710 LRQLSLTKAQELLGQVMSIDNPQVIHSTLQLALRNLGLGRMINP
-721 ASPAPR
+721 ASDIQA
-727 KSVSASLAQISL
+727 
-739 AAIKVNP
+739 
-746 SPGSGAPSN
+746 
-755 RNPPKR
+755 
-761 RPRAS
+761 
-766 KLTSCPSGSGSI
+766 
-778 PARTANVICA
+778 
-788 CTAPI
+788 
-793 TPTAGPRTPSAS
+793 
-805 QLPKRS
+805 
-811 GRSGNT
+811 
-817 ARKDGAW
+817 
-824 PQNPPQ
+824 

>member
-23 GIIVQRVREAMGSQV
+23 SIIVQRVKEAMGSQV
-38 CSVYLLDPESNRFV
+38 CSVYLLDPETNRFV
-52 LMATEGLNK
+52 LMATDGLNK
-61 KAIGKVSMAPNEG
+61 RSIGKVSMAPSEG
-74 LVGLVGT
+74 LVGLVGS
-81 REEPLNLEHASEHP
+81 REEPLNLEDAASHP

-108 ASFLGAPIIHHRK
+108 ASFLGAPIIHHRR
-121 VMGVLVIQQ
+121 VMGVLVVQQ
-130 KEQRQ
+130 KERRQ

-168 RQGKGIQEAKFIG
+168 RQGKGVQEAKFIG
-181 VPGSPGAAV
+181 VPGAPGAAV

-196 LPPADLEVVPDKT
+196 LPPADLNVVPDRS
-209 VDDIAAELALFNDAL
+209 VDDIAAELELFDKAL
-224 EGVRSDMRALSARMA
+224 GRVREDMQELSEKLA
-239 TQLRPEE
+239 TQLRKEE

-261 LGNEVVKV
+261 LGNEVRKV
-269 IRTGQWAQGALRQVI
+269 IKSGQWAQGALRQVVLD
-284 GEHINRFELMDD
+284 HVKRFELMDD

-304 DVKDLGR
+304 DVRDLGR
-311 RLLAYLQQARQQT
+311 RLLAYLQEERKT
-324 LVYPDNCILV
+324 SLVYPDNTILV

-348 GKLVGLVSVQGSGNS
+348 GKLAGLISVTGSGNS

-389 GIQLI
+389 GIKLI

-407 EVLRKQYAE
+407 ELLSKQYAD
-416 VVEEERQLAQGLDA
+416 VVEEERQLTEGLDA

-454 DVKRAQER
+454 DVARAQQR

-471 TEVPFMIKERFPSEK
+471 TEVPFMINERFPSEK
-486 EQLAIY
+486 EQLATY
-492 REQLA
+492 REQLQ
-497 AFHPLPVTMRSLDI
+497 AFHPLPVTMRTLDI

-523 EDNPFLGWRGIRV
+523 EENPFLGWRGIRV

-588 RDEGTDV
+588 RDEGIDV
-595 PLPPVGV
+595 PLPPIGM
-602 MIEIPAAVYQV
+602 MIEIPAAVYQT

-654 VLQALR
+654 VLQALQK
-660 LVVAGAHAEGKPV
+660 VVNDAHLEGKPV

-682 PACAVLLMAMGFDGL
+682 PAAAVLLLAMGFDSL

-710 LRRVAPSRAGP
+710 LRQITQSKARELLGQVMTMDNPHLIYSTLHLALRNLGLGRVINP
-721 ASPAPR
+721 ASNIQA
-727 KSVSASLAQISL
+727 
-739 AAIKVNP
+739 
-746 SPGSGAPSN
+746 
-755 RNPPKR
+755 
-761 RPRAS
+761 
-766 KLTSCPSGSGSI
+766 
-778 PARTANVICA
+778 
-788 CTAPI
+788 
-793 TPTAGPRTPSAS
+793 
-805 QLPKRS
+805 
-811 GRSGNT
+811 
-817 ARKDGAW
+817 
-824 PQNPPQ
+824 

>member
-23 GIIVQRVREAMGSQV
+23 GIIVQRVKEAMGSQV

-52 LMATEGLNK
+52 LMATDGLNK
-61 KAIGKVSMAPNEG
+61 RSIGKVSMAPNEG

-81 REEPLNLEHASEHP
+81 REEPLNLENASEHP

-108 ASFLGAPIIHHRK
+108 ASFLGSPIIHHRK

-130 KEQRQ
+130 KERRQ

-168 RQGKGIQEAKFIG
+168 RQGKGIQVAKFVG

-196 LPPADLEVVPDKT
+196 LPPADLEVVPDKA
-209 VDDIAAELALFNDAL
+209 VDDIAAELTLFSNAL
-224 EGVRSDMRALSARMA
+224 EGVRSDMRALSAKMA
-239 TQLRPEE
+239 SHLRPEE

-407 EVLRKQYAE
+407 ELLRKQYAE
-416 VVEEERQLAQGLDA
+416 VVEEERQLTQGLDA
-430 LRALPCETL
+430 LRGLPCETL
-439 DGHRMPLWVN
+439 DGYHMPLWVN

-492 REQLA
+492 REQLV

-511 GGDKALSYFPIK
+511 GGDKSLSYFPIK
-523 EDNPFLGWRGIRV
+523 EENPFLGWRGIRV

-556 GLNNLRILLPMISG
+556 GLDNLRILLPMISG

-581 HRAWGEV
+581 HRSWGEV
-588 RDEGTDV
+588 RDEGVDI

-641 PRVADLYDFLHPA
+641 PRVAELYDFLHPA
-654 VLQALR
+654 VLQALCK
-660 LVVAGAHAEGKPV
+660 VVEGAHAEGKPV

-682 PACAVLLMAMGFDGL
+682 PAAAVLLMAMGFDSL

-710 LRRVAPSRAGP
+710 LR
-721 ASPAPR
+721 
-727 KSVSASLAQISL
+727 QISL
-739 AAIKVNP
+739 GKAKELLAQVMTIDNP
-746 SPGSGAPSN
+746 QVIHSTLQLALRNLGLGRMINPASGIQA
-755 RNPPKR
+755 
-761 RPRAS
+761 
-766 KLTSCPSGSGSI
+766 
-778 PARTANVICA
+778 
-788 CTAPI
+788 
-793 TPTAGPRTPSAS
+793 
-805 QLPKRS
+805 
-811 GRSGNT
+811 
-817 ARKDGAW
+817 
-824 PQNPPQ
+824 

>member
-1 MLNTLRKIV
+1 
-10 QEVNAAKDLKAAL
+10 
-23 GIIVQRVREAMGSQV
+23 
-38 CSVYLLDPESNRFV
+38 
-52 LMATEGLNK
+52 LNK
-61 KAIGKVSMAPNEG
+61 RSIGKVSMSPNEG

-81 REEPLNLEHASEHP
+81 REEPLNLENAADHP

-108 ASFLGAPIIHHRK
+108 ASFLGSPIIHHRR
-121 VMGVLVIQQ
+121 VMGVLVVQQ
-130 KEQRQ
+130 KERRQ

-168 RQGKGIQEAKFIG
+168 RQGKGIQEAKFVG

-196 LPPADLEVVPDKT
+196 LPPADLEVVPDKAIS
-209 VDDIAAELALFNDAL
+209 DIDAELTLFNTAL
-224 EGVRSDMRALSARMA
+224 EGVRTDMRALSAKMA

-261 LGNEVVKV
+261 LGNEVVK
-269 IRTGQWAQGALRQVI
+269 IIKTGQWAQGALRQVVS
-284 GEHINRFELMDD
+284 EHVNRFELMDD

-311 RLLAYLQQARQQT
+311 RLLAYLQQARQQA

-348 GKLVGLVSVQGSGNS
+348 GKLVGLVSVLGSGNS

-407 EVLRKQYAE
+407 ELLRKQYAD

-454 DVKRAQER
+454 DVARAQER

-471 TEVPFMIKERFPSEK
+471 TEVPFMINERFPSEK

-523 EDNPFLGWRGIRV
+523 EENPFLGWRGIRV

-542 IFLVQTRAMLKASE
+542 IFLVQARAMLKASE

-570 IQELE
+570 TQELE

-595 PLPPVGV
+595 PLPPIGV
-602 MIEIPAAVYQV
+602 MIEIPAAVYQT

-660 LVVAGAHAEGKPV
+660 RVVEDAHAEGKPV

-682 PACAVLLMAMGFDGL
+682 PTAAVLLMAMGFDSL

-710 LRRVAPSRAGP
+710 LR
-721 ASPAPR
+721 
-727 KSVSASLAQISL
+727 QISL
-739 AAIKVNP
+739 GKAKELLAQVSSIDNP
-746 SPGSGAPSN
+746 QVIHSTLHLALRNLGLGRMINPASN
-755 RNPPKR
+755 IQ
-761 RPRAS
+761 A
-766 KLTSCPSGSGSI
+766 
-778 PARTANVICA
+778 
-788 CTAPI
+788 
-793 TPTAGPRTPSAS
+793 
-805 QLPKRS
+805 
-811 GRSGNT
+811 
-817 ARKDGAW
+817 
-824 PQNPPQ
+824 

>member
-10 QEVNAAKDLKAAL
+10 QEVNSAKDLKSAL
-23 GIIVQRVREAMGSQV
+23 TIIVQRVKEAMGSQV
-38 CSVYLLDPESNRFV
+38 CSVYLLDPDTNRFV

-61 KAIGKVSMAPNEG
+61 RSIGKVSMSPSEG

-81 REEPLNLEHASEHP
+81 REEPLNLENAADHP

-108 ASFLGAPIIHHRK
+108 ASFLGAPIIHHRR

-130 KEQRQ
+130 KERRQ

-168 RQGKGIQEAKFIG
+168 RQGKGIQEAKFTG
-181 VPGSPGAAV
+181 VAGSPGAAV

-209 VDDIAAELALFNDAL
+209 VTDIDGELFLFNQAL
-224 EGVRSDMRALSARMA
+224 ERVRADMRALSAKLA

-246 RALFDVYLMMLEDAA
+246 RALFDVYLMMLDDAA
-261 LGNEVVKV
+261 LGGEVTTV
-269 IRTGQWAQGALRQVI
+269 IKTGQWAQGALRQVV
-284 GEHINRFELMDD
+284 GEHVNRFGLMDD

-311 RLLAYLQQARQQT
+311 RLLSYLQQARQNN
-324 LVYPDNCILV
+324 LVYPDDTILV
-334 SEELSPAMLGEVPE
+334 SEELTPAMLGEVPE
-348 GKLVGLVSVQGSGNS
+348 GKLVGLVSVLGSGNS

-378 GVVDLPYSKID
+378 GAVDLPYSKID

-407 EVLRKQYAE
+407 DVLRKQYVE
-416 VVEEERQLAQGLDA
+416 VVEEERQLTQGLSA
-430 LRALPCETL
+430 LRELPCETL

-454 DVKRAQER
+454 DVVRAQER

-471 TEVPFMIKERFPSEK
+471 TEVPFIMKERFPSEK

-556 GLNNLRILLPMISG
+556 GLDNLRILLPMVSG
-570 IQELE
+570 VAELE

-602 MIEIPAAVYQV
+602 MIEVPAAVYQV

-654 VLQALR
+654 VLHALK
-660 LVVAGAHAEGKPV
+660 LVVDGAHAEGKTV

-682 PACAVLLMAMGFDGL
+682 PSAAVLLMAMGFDGL

-710 LRRVAPSRAGP
+710 LR
-721 ASPAPR
+721 
-727 KSVSASLAQISL
+727 QISL
-739 AAIKVNP
+739 GKAKELLAQLMTIDNPQVIHSSLHLALRNLGLSRVLNPAAMIQ
-746 SPGSGAPSN
+746 S
-755 RNPPKR
+755 
-761 RPRAS
+761 
-766 KLTSCPSGSGSI
+766 
-778 PARTANVICA
+778 
-788 CTAPI
+788 
-793 TPTAGPRTPSAS
+793 
-805 QLPKRS
+805 
-811 GRSGNT
+811 
-817 ARKDGAW
+817 
-824 PQNPPQ
+824 

>member
-23 GIIVQRVREAMGSQV
+23 TIIVQRVRESMGSQV

-61 KAIGKVSMAPNEG
+61 RSIGKVSMAPNEG
-74 LVGLVGT
+74 LVGLVGS
-81 REEPLNLEHASEHP
+81 REEPLNLEDAASHP

-108 ASFLGAPIIHHRK
+108 ASFLGAPIIHHRR
-121 VMGVLVIQQ
+121 VMGVLVVQQ
-130 KEQRQ
+130 KERRQ

-168 RQGKGIQEAKFIG
+168 KQGKGIQETKFVG
-181 VPGSPGAAV
+181 VPGAPGAAV
-190 GTAVVV
+190 GKAVVV
-196 LPPADLEVVPDKT
+196 LPPADLEVVPDRA
-209 VDDIAAELALFNDAL
+209 VDDIEAEVARFRQAL
-224 EGVRSDMRALSARMA
+224 EAVRTDMRDLSSRLAS
-239 TQLRPEE
+239 QLRPEE
-246 RALFDVYLMMLEDAA
+246 RALFDVYLMMLDDDSIG
-261 LGNEVVKV
+261 LEVKRV
-269 IRTGQWAQGALRQVI
+269 IRSGQWAQGALRQVVM
-284 GEHINRFELMDD
+284 EHVKRFELMDD

-311 RLLAYLQQARQQT
+311 RLLAYLQEERKQN
-324 LVYPDNCILV
+324 LVYQDNTILV

-348 GKLVGLVSVQGSGNS
+348 GKLVGLVSVLGSGNS
-363 HVAIFARAMG
+363 HVAILARAMG

-378 GVVDLPYSKID
+378 GVVDLPYSKVD
-389 GIQLI
+389 GIDLI

-416 VVEEERQLAQGLDA
+416 VVEEERQLSQGLNA

-454 DVKRAQER
+454 DVTRAQER

-471 TEVPFMIKERFPSEK
+471 TEVPFMINERFPSEK
-486 EQLAIY
+486 EQLSIY

-497 AFHPLPVTMRSLDI
+497 AFHPLPVTMRTLDI
-511 GGDKALSYFPIK
+511 GGDKSLSYFPIK

-542 IFLVQTRAMLKASE
+542 IFLVQVRAMLKASE

-570 IQELE
+570 VQELE
-575 EALHLI
+575 ESLHLI

-588 RDEGTDV
+588 RDEGVDI
-595 PLPPVGV
+595 PMPPVGV
-602 MIEIPAAVYQV
+602 MIEIPAAVYQT

-621 FLSVG
+621 FVSVG

-641 PRVADLYDFLHPA
+641 PRVADLYDYLHPA
-654 VLQALR
+654 VLQALKR
-660 LVVAGAHAEGKPV
+660 VVEDAHAEGKPA

-682 PACAVLLMAMGFDGL
+682 PAAAVLLLAMGFDSL

-710 LRRVAPSRAGP
+710 LR
-721 ASPAPR
+721 
-727 KSVSASLAQISL
+727 QISL
-739 AAIKVNP
+739 AKAKELLDQLLRIDSPQVIESALTLALRNLGLGRVINP
-746 SPGSGAPSN
+746 A
-755 RNPPKR
+755 
-761 RPRAS
+761 A
-766 KLTSCPSGSGSI
+766 TI
-778 PARTANVICA
+778 QA
-788 CTAPI
+788 
-793 TPTAGPRTPSAS
+793 
-805 QLPKRS
+805 
-811 GRSGNT
+811 
-817 ARKDGAW
+817 
-824 PQNPPQ
+824 

>member
-10 QEVNAAKDLKAAL
+10 QEVNSAKDLKAAL
-23 GIIVQRVREAMGSQV
+23 GIIVLRVKEAMSSQV
-38 CSVYLLDPESNRFV
+38 CSVYLLDPETNRFV

-61 KAIGKVSMAPNEG
+61 RSIGKVSMAPNEG

-81 REEPLNLEHASEHP
+81 REEPLNLENAADHP

-108 ASFLGAPIIHHRK
+108 ASFLGAPIIHHRR
-121 VMGVLVIQQ
+121 VVGVLVIQQ
-130 KEQRQ
+130 KERRQ

-168 RQGKGIQEAKFIG
+168 RQGKGIQEAKFVG
-181 VPGSPGAAV
+181 VAGSPGAAV
-190 GTAVVV
+190 GTALVV
-196 LPPADLEVVPDKT
+196 LPPADLDVVPDKAIT
-209 VDDIAAELALFNDAL
+209 DIDAEIKLFKNAL
-224 EGVRSDMRALSARMA
+224 EGVRSDMRALSAKLA

-246 RALFDVYLMMLEDAA
+246 RALFDVYLMMLDDAS
-261 LGNEVVKV
+261 LGSEVKN
-269 IRTGQWAQGALRQVI
+269 IIKTGQWAQGALRTVVN
-284 GEHINRFELMDD
+284 EHVNRFELMDD
-296 AYLRERAS
+296 EYLRERAS

-311 RLLAYLQQARQQT
+311 RLLAYLQEERQQA
-324 LVYPDNCILV
+324 LVYPDSTILV
-334 SEELSPAMLGEVPE
+334 SEELTPAMLGEVPE
-348 GKLVGLVSVQGSGNS
+348 GKLVGLVSVLGSGNS
-363 HVAIFARAMG
+363 HVAILARAMG

-378 GVVDLPYSKID
+378 GAVDLPYSKVD
-389 GIQLI
+389 GIELI
-394 VDGYHGEVFTNPS
+394 VDGYHGEVYTNPG
-407 EVLRKQYAE
+407 EVLRKQYS
-416 VVEEERQLAQGLDA
+416 VVMEEERQLAQGLDA
-430 LRALPCETL
+430 LRELPCVTL

-454 DVKRAQER
+454 DVARAQQR

-471 TEVPFMIKERFPSEK
+471 TEVPFMINQRFPSEK

-497 AFHPLPVTMRSLDI
+497 AFHPLPVTMRTLDI

-570 IQELE
+570 THETE

-595 PLPPVGV
+595 PMPPVGV
-602 MIEIPAAVYQV
+602 MIEIPAAVYQT

-641 PRVADLYDFLHPA
+641 PRVADLYDYLHPA
-654 VLQALR
+654 VLQALQN
-660 LVVAGAHAEGKPV
+660 VVRDAHAEGKPV

-682 PACAVLLMAMGFDGL
+682 PAAAVLLMAMGFDSL
-697 SMNATNLPKVKWL
+697 SMNATNLPKVKWMLRQIHLSKAKEL
-710 LRRVAPSRAGP
+710 LAQLMNNDNPQVISSSLQLALRNLGLSRMINP
-721 ASPAPR
+721 ASV
-727 KSVSASLAQISL
+727 K
-739 AAIKVNP
+739 
-746 SPGSGAPSN
+746 GH
-755 RNPPKR
+755 
-761 RPRAS
+761 
-766 KLTSCPSGSGSI
+766 
-778 PARTANVICA
+778 
-788 CTAPI
+788 
-793 TPTAGPRTPSAS
+793 
-805 QLPKRS
+805 
-811 GRSGNT
+811 
-817 ARKDGAW
+817 
-824 PQNPPQ
+824 